1 MAAAAGAAVKVGAA
15 VLAAVPGVAG
25 LGSRQG
31 GRGAATGAGSQACTV
46 ESYIFVTWFAR
57 LCSCKK
63 IPTLFPYIR
72 FLKIQKKAVVFLAS
86 FPKYSIGKP

>member
-1 MAAAAGAAVKVGAA
+1 MVVSGVWAGLAAGSAAVAAAAGAAVKVGAA

-31 GRGAATGAGSQACTV
+31 GRVAATGAGSQVCTV
-46 ESYIFVTWFAR
+46 ESYIFVMWFAR

-63 IPTLFPYIR
+63 IPTLFP
-72 FLKIQKKAVVFLAS
+72 
-86 FPKYSIGKP
+86 